1 MNGNYI
7 DKKEIKLIALIY
19 KSKDCFDAKNL
30 QILSF
35 GFRETTHC
43 KNTLKA

>member
-30 QILSF
+30 QRLLSVL
-35 GFRETTHC
+35 EKPLIVKMH
-43 KNTLKA
+43 